1 MKRDQHGL
9 TIIELL
15 TVLAIIVILISL
27 LLPAYEK
34 VKHAALD
41 AKQRAQFAAI
51 GLGLE
56 AFRADFGSY
65 PASNATVQGG
75 ALAGEPSYTGAQKLA
90 EAMVGRHLL
99 GYHASSNLAT
109 TDGIDAGLI
118 PPQPYPLP
126 STLTAAEFQLYRQN
140 TQDYYVDVDTAN
152 AFRIGNVSV
161 GTGPDLPGLFENVYG
176 SLAPNT
182 HVLCDVYTKQS
193 LNMPGNI
200 VVKAGAPIL
209 YYRANTTNKSL
220 RGAPNAFAGNTYN
233 ALDNDY
239 LVRQRAVY
247 MDAASGGTATIR
259 PFGGNWDLFYGNSI
273 VGDPDQIGYIQDP
286 TVTSAPTSYRPDSFI
301 LISAGK
307 DGIYGTADDIT
318 NFGN

>member
-1 MKRDQHGL
+1 MKRNQHGL

-41 AKQRAQFAAI
+41 VKQRAQFAAI

-65 PASNATVQGG
+65 PASNANLQGG

-99 GYHASSNLAT
+99 GYHGSSNLAT
-109 TDGIDAGLI
+109 TDGIDGGLI
-118 PPQPYPLP
+118 PPPYPLP
-126 STLTAAEFQLYRQN
+126 GTLTAAEFQLYRRN

-152 AFRIGNVSV
+152 AFRV
-161 GTGPDLPGLFENVYG
+161 GSISQNEPGLFENNFG
-176 SLAPNT
+176 NLAPNT
-182 HVLCDVYTKQS
+182 HVLCDVYEKQS
-193 LNMPGNI
+193 LLLPGNTL
-200 VVKAGAPIL
+200 VKAGAPIL
-209 YYRANTTNKSL
+209 YYRANTTNRRLRDSL
-220 RGAPNAFAGNTYN
+220 DPSTFPLNTYN
-233 ALDNDY
+233 AMDNDY
-239 LVRQRAVY
+239 LVRHRRDYIVAT
-247 MDAASGGTATIR
+247 SGATGTVR
-259 PFGGNWDLFYGNSI
+259 PLAENDRWERFYGNNTI
-273 VGDPDQIGYIQDP
+273 GHPHQIGYIQDP